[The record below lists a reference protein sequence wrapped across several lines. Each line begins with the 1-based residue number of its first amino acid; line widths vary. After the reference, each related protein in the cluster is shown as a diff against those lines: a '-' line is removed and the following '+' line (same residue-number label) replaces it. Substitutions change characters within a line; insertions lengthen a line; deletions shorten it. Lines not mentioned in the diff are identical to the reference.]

1 MPDCVPGPGRHDAGQ
16 IHVLGD
22 PRLVDLL
29 EAARAHGGDKGGPV
43 VERRGLLCGPG
54 VGAADGGARVER
66 GEKEAPGLD
75 HARDLAAEPSQVVDV
90 VQHVR
95 IRVVEA
101 VRRERHVVEVAEDDV
116 HVAPAGFE
124 VDANRDSAEALE
136 RADLA
141 A

>member
-1 MPDCVPGPGRHDAGQ
+1 MPDCVPGPRRHDAGQ

-29 EAARAHGGDKGGPV
+29 EAARAHGGDKGGPI

-75 HARDLAAEPSQVVDV
+75 HARDLATEKGSDPEPILSSGRLLTVL
-90 VQHVR
+90 
-95 IRVVEA
+95 
-101 VRRERHVVEVAEDDV
+101 
-116 HVAPAGFE
+116 GTLL
-124 VDANRDSAEALE
+124 S
-136 RADLA
+136 
-141 A
+141 